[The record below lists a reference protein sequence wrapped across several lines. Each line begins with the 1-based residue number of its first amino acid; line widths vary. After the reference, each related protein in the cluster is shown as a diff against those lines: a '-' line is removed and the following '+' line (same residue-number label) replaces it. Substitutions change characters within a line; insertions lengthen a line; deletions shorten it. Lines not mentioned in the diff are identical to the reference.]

1 MADNERTRINRQDIN
16 SLHSR
21 LNDLHAKVDAVM
33 ASLNVLLGA
42 PIKTFAPARTLDGT
56 IHLPGS
62 QPMGTQ
68 TAEVFHPDDPTDP
81 IPGAGPSTARQAL
94 QRAADGPTAA
104 VIQIDQNSR
113 NNYPTHRKDQ
123 P

>member
-42 PIKTFAPARTLDGT
+42 PIKTFAPARALDGT

-62 QPMGTQ
+62 QPFGT
-68 TAEVFHPDDPTDP
+68 TTPEEPEPDP

-94 QRAADGPTAA
+94 NGGLDGSTAA

-113 NNYPTHRKDQ
+113 NNHPTHRKDQ
-123 P
+123 S